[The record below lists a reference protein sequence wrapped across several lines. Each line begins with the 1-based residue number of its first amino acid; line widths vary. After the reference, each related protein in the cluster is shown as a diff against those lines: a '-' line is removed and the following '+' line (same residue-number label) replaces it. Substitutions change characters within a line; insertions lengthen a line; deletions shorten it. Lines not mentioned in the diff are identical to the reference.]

1 MTPTTR
7 NSLMVGG
14 ALIVI
19 ALLLTCSPIRGMF
32 GAGDAGTSA
41 DVATSDATPLP
52 PVGAAPPVNTGAA
65 LGAATTGAVAGSQIG
80 SADAAAVAGAAS
92 NSAAP
97 VLVAGAAGAAG
108 AAGSSA
114 AGSATATAAGAAGV
128 SAGVVAATAAGAG
141 AGAAGAG
148 ASGAGASVAAAST
161 GIVLPSVSAGPP
173 SVAVSN
179 SIIAAAVNPAIA
191 LAASAAAAS
200 AFDNAFDSAFAGG
213 TADMPAA
220 GVVVGRF
227 APPVATISSQRLTLN
242 GVDRAVGI
250 GAAGIRA
257 PCDSPGA
264 GCRNVQVS
272 MAPPIPVNPPI
283 VSGPTPP

>member
-19 ALLLTCSPIRGMF
+19 ALLLTCGPIRGIF
-32 GAGDAGTSA
+32 GTGDAGTSA

-52 PVGAAPPVNTGAA
+52 PVGAALPVNTGAA
-65 LGAATTGAVAGSQIG
+65 LDAATTGAVAGSQIG
-80 SADAAAVAGAAS
+80 SADAAAVASAAP
-92 NSAAP
+92 NSVAP
-97 VLVAGAAGAAG
+97 VLVAGAAE
-108 AAGSSA
+108 AAGS
-114 AGSATATAAGAAGV
+114 GAAD
-128 SAGVVAATAAGAG
+128 
-141 AGAAGAG
+141 
-148 ASGAGASVAAAST
+148 AGASVAAAST
-161 GIVLPSVSAGPP
+161 GIVLPAVSASPP
-173 SVAVSN
+173 SVPVSN
-179 SIIAAAVNPAIA
+179 SIMAAVVNPAIA

-200 AFDNAFDSAFAGG
+200 AFDNAFDNGFDNGFAGG
-213 TADMPAA
+213 MADMPAEGA
-220 GVVVGRF
+220 VVGRF
-227 APPVATISSQRLTLN
+227 APPVAAISSQQLALN

-272 MAPPIPVNPPI
+272 MASPPPINPPI
-283 VSGPTPP
+283 VSGPTPPPIRINPPIVAGTPPP

>member
-19 ALLLTCSPIRGMF
+19 ALLLTCGPIRGIF
-32 GAGDAGTSA
+32 GTGDAGTSA

-52 PVGAAPPVNTGAA
+52 PVGAALPVNTGAA

-80 SADAAAVAGAAS
+80 SADTAAVASAAS
-92 NSAAP
+92 NSVAP
-97 VLVAGAAGAAG
+97 VLVAGAAGAAE
-108 AAGSSA
+108 AAGS
-114 AGSATATAAGAAGV
+114 GAAD
-128 SAGVVAATAAGAG
+128 
-141 AGAAGAG
+141 
-148 ASGAGASVAAAST
+148 AGASVAAAST
-161 GIVLPSVSAGPP
+161 DIALPAVSASPP
-173 SVAVSN
+173 SVPVSN
-179 SIIAAAVNPAIA
+179 SIMAAVVNPAIA
-191 LAASAAAAS
+191 LAATAAAAS
-200 AFDNAFDSAFAGG
+200 AFDNAFDNGFAGG
-213 TADMPAA
+213 MADMPAEGA
-220 GVVVGRF
+220 VVGRF
-227 APPVATISSQRLTLN
+227 APPVAAISSQQLALN

-272 MAPPIPVNPPI
+272 MASPIPINPPI

>member
-19 ALLLTCSPIRGMF
+19 ALLLTCGPIRGIF
-32 GAGDAGTSA
+32 GTGDAGTSA

-52 PVGAAPPVNTGAA
+52 PVGAALPVNTDAA
-65 LGAATTGAVAGSQIG
+65 LGAAKTGAVAGSQIG
-80 SADAAAVAGAAS
+80 SADAAAVASAAP
-92 NSAAP
+92 NSVAP
-97 VLVAGAAGAAG
+97 VLVAGAAGAAE
-108 AAGSSA
+108 AAGS
-114 AGSATATAAGAAGV
+114 GAA
-128 SAGVVAATAAGAG
+128 AD
-141 AGAAGAG
+141 
-148 ASGAGASVAAAST
+148 AGASVAAAST
-161 GIVLPSVSAGPP
+161 GIALPAVSASPP
-173 SVAVSN
+173 SVPVSN
-179 SIIAAAVNPAIA
+179 SITTAVVNPAIA

-200 AFDNAFDSAFAGG
+200 AFDNAFDNAFAGG
-213 TADMPAA
+213 MADMPAA
-220 GVVVGRF
+220 GAVVGRF
-227 APPVATISSQRLTLN
+227 APPVAAISSQRLALN

-264 GCRNVQVS
+264 GCRNLQLS
-272 MAPPIPVNPPI
+272 MASPIPINPPI

>member
-19 ALLLTCSPIRGMF
+19 ALLLTCGPIRGIF
-32 GAGDAGTSA
+32 GTGDAGTSA

-52 PVGAAPPVNTGAA
+52 PVGAALPVNTGAA

-80 SADAAAVAGAAS
+80 SADTAAVASAAS
-92 NSAAP
+92 NSVAP
-97 VLVAGAAGAAG
+97 VLVAGAAGAAE
-108 AAGSSA
+108 AAGS
-114 AGSATATAAGAAGV
+114 GAAD
-128 SAGVVAATAAGAG
+128 
-141 AGAAGAG
+141 
-148 ASGAGASVAAAST
+148 AGASVAAAST
-161 GIVLPSVSAGPP
+161 GIVLPAVSASPP
-173 SVAVSN
+173 SVPVSN
-179 SIIAAAVNPAIA
+179 PIMAAVVNPAIA

-200 AFDNAFDSAFAGG
+200 AFDNAFDNGFDNGFAGG
-213 TADMPAA
+213 MADMPAA
-220 GVVVGRF
+220 GAVVGRF
-227 APPVATISSQRLTLN
+227 APPVAAISSQQLALN

-272 MAPPIPVNPPI
+272 MASPPVNPPI
-283 VSGPTPP
+283 VSGPTPPPPIRVNPPIVSGPTPP

>member
-1 MTPTTR
+1 MTSTTR

-19 ALLLTCSPIRGMF
+19 ALLLTCGPIRGIF
-32 GAGDAGTSA
+32 GTGDAGTSA

-52 PVGAAPPVNTGAA
+52 PVGAALPVNTDAA
-65 LGAATTGAVAGSQIG
+65 LGAAKTGAVAGSQIG
-80 SADAAAVAGAAS
+80 SADAAAVASAAP
-92 NSAAP
+92 NSVAP

-108 AAGSSA
+108 AAEA
-114 AGSATATAAGAAGV
+114 AGSGAAD
-128 SAGVVAATAAGAG
+128 
-141 AGAAGAG
+141 
-148 ASGAGASVAAAST
+148 AGASVAAAST
-161 GIVLPSVSAGPP
+161 GIVLPAVSASPP
-173 SVAVSN
+173 SEPVSN
-179 SIIAAAVNPAIA
+179 SIMAAVVNPAIA

-200 AFDNAFDSAFAGG
+200 AFDNAFDNGFAGG
-213 TADMPAA
+213 MADMPAEGA
-220 GVVVGRF
+220 VVGRF
-227 APPVATISSQRLTLN
+227 APPVAAISSQQLALN

-272 MAPPIPVNPPI
+272 MASPPPINPPI
-283 VSGPTPP
+283 VAGTPPP